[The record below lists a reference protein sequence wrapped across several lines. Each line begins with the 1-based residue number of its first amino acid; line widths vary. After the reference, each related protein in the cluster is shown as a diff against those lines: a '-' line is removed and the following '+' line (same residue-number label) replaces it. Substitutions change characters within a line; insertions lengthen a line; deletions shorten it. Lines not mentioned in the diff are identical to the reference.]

1 MVHVFKRNIFLYTF
15 SFSFSFVSGSVNS
28 AMSMPN
34 LSVDRSQPTKTDIAY
49 MPTLG
54 ETKKKKGFFSFL
66 KKDNSKKFSLVSI
79 MSIRI

>member
-1 MVHVFKRNIFLYTF
+1 MVHLHVFKRNIFLYT
-15 SFSFSFVSGSVNS
+15 FSFSFVSGSVNS